1 MGHFWGRCDI
11 TALLHTVINFSRGA
25 TISVSVSPSS
35 GYGVRSTVGLVS
47 TQTLTASASGGTAP
61 YTYSWEILDDPEVT
75 FASSPN
81 SASTQIRE
89 NIDLSPVSYNRTVR
103 VTATDANGNVGFR
116 NVSCILEVE
125 NFA

>member
-1 MGHFWGRCDI
+1 LGDLWGRCNI
-11 TALLHTVINFSRGA
+11 TAVLHTLINYSRDDVIN
-25 TISVSVSPSS
+25 VSVTPLS
-35 GYGVRSTVGLVS
+35 GYGTRTNVGIVS

-61 YTYSWEILDDPEVT
+61 YTYLWEIVDGST
-75 FASSPN
+75 AYASAPT

-89 NIDLSPVSYNRTVR
+89 DVDVAPVSYDRTAR
-103 VTATDANGNVGFR
+103 VTATDANGNTGFR